1 MGNIVNIC
9 SMTGKKT
16 AHKKFSPVFLCT
28 LHKYMEVVSINQA
41 GYRRL
46 RYSVGVQPQWR
57 LNTLVK

>member
-16 AHKKFSPVFLCT
+16 AREKFSSVFLYI
-28 LHKYMEVVSINQA
+28 LHKYMDAVSINRA
-41 GYRRL
+41 GHRRL